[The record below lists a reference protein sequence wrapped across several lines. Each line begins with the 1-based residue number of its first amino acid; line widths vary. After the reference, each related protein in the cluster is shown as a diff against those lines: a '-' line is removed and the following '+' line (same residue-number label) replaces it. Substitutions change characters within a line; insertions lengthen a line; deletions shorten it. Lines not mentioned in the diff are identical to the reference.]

1 MEDQNS
7 QRLESLAQE
16 LEKRR
21 QQHQEG
27 GGRRRLFRRW
37 LRRLLML
44 AAICFFIIA
53 SVFFFNFFRLN
64 SDLIEGHIKQGIIPN
79 LTRGRF
85 KLVVGKF
92 SGNLLK
98 GVDLE
103 NILVQNPHFETGA
116 TLLTVPKV
124 SLKYSLSDILFGR
137 LVLQK
142 LMVDSPILTVRR
154 NYNGRGNWDFSADSF
169 DQTASS
175 AVPAT
180 GSLEN
185 NAEENVWQ
193 KRDKAQVLADQ
204 YLEDI
209 QIRNLSILVPAPHQL
224 IKDEFA
230 ARLIRL
236 PSATWQVGGVD
247 ISLRKHPAK
256 TFNTHL
262 LRISLPEK
270 ADWLKFQV
278 TTMKDNGN
286 FTVSFDALNQSF
298 NLAIENL
305 GQAGRRINFFDGRQR
320 DRLNLEWV
328 WARAPVNLPEKI
340 RGLTGIVHV
349 AELSDLTSGIL
360 AGENKLSGSILAKI
374 ACAADKPLYDAGVSL
389 EVGSLSVSLPYVP
402 PVRSLS
408 ATLAAIGRRARMER
422 LIVELASHTASISG
436 FIDFADEARI
446 YSALNSAVGGEQLAA
461 AASYTRIAPGL
472 HQFDGRVERNAGR
485 AEITFRRQLSGK
497 QIRYSDFSF
506 MAGLLASGSAID
518 ILPLK
523 LLPDSLR
530 RKIDTYLGRVD
541 LIGPM
546 TVSSRFASFEDW
558 RTSAVTIDLSGAKIV
573 NRGNPLDYLS
583 LDGAATFDNGQV
595 SLDGLSATLDNL
607 HFIASGSASVIA
619 SSPFVSDF
627 RLQTA
632 ITITG
637 STSFAMT
644 AERIQRSI
652 GLKFKPDFDRI
663 ELTGK
668 DIAAVNVDS
677 ASGISM
683 TGGFD
688 RLQMIR
694 RGRAIWA
701 DACQVQASA
710 GWQGGNYGSGPG
722 SVKAAVSVELYGI
735 PVKAEIEGDIAARA
749 FKTFSLSG
757 GGSNFG
763 RLVEAARTQ
772 PEGRELLARHPL
784 DLSGSFNFMF
794 LGSGPFK
801 TPELDGWVKFPALQI
816 GIGAMHARLPFH
828 LQLKTAEDVY
838 RATVK
843 AGDAAVKIKDTTFDL
858 GRSVAN
864 LAVSEVNAPSGV
876 KVSIDANSSI
886 FGADFKASG
895 VIRPAK
901 SAIENLRLQISGN
914 SIEELAKE
922 IARAGRFAMPF
933 SLSGKFSA
941 LADLNGSF
949 ASPSGKGQVDIG
961 SLSID
966 FPLKTARAS
975 AVLAARQISGRMR
988 FEKRG
993 DRLFSVDL
1001 EEITGS
1007 LLDAMIKVQGKARLE
1022 NPGKGFKPVLD
1033 SLSAELSGLE
1043 LSKVYRFLASGF
1055 LPAEVCRNF
1064 QCDAGTISGSFLLS
1078 GNPEKIVATGSAS
1091 LKDGCVI
1098 LASFKDAV
1106 RNVRANLDFTGR
1118 TDSGFARIGVSD
1130 CAASFGRSDFL
1141 ISSGWVEDPLKAG
1154 KISLVG
1160 KFGRVYPGDVLS
1172 MLGGMTVPAITF
1184 PEEGWLDGSLEIA
1197 GTFARPLV
1205 KAGVKS
1211 TAMQVQYNAGQHVFT
1226 IPVGNNDVRLSLN
1239 PGTGEAEIEKCEL
1252 GLLNGKIVLKHA
1264 SGRFL
1269 PGQPFRFALEG
1280 DMDGLDFSSFQV
1292 DKSEAVRGFLGGAF
1306 KADWK
1311 DNGERDAVFNL
1322 AFKDI
1327 FVPSLPM
1334 LDPATMAKAGAEFI
1348 EKPDFRV
1355 GQLNFYVTTEEDEDL
1370 KGRLLIADGLF
1381 AGPHLRFEIGNSEF
1395 DPLAMK
1401 LDAKLMINPQS
1412 LRQTDIGRKLKK
1424 WTVTLQDEK
1433 TGVPYVDLAV
1443 GGTWDKPELLAKTLE
1458 KKAVRRVKRNFIGRI
1473 FGGHRPHKAS
1483 VEELMQW
1490 FPGWKKG
1497 M

>member
-7 QRLESLAQE
+7 KRLESLAQE

-21 QQHQEG
+21 QQHQEV

-44 AAICFFIIA
+44 SAFCFFLLA
-53 SVFFFNFFRLN
+53 LVFFINFFRLN

-79 LTRGRF
+79 LTQGRF
-85 KLVVGKF
+85 TLVIGKF

-124 SLKYSLSDILFGR
+124 SLKYSLLDILFGR

-142 LMVDSPILTVRR
+142 LIIDSPILTVRR
-154 NYNGRGNWDFSADSF
+154 NDTGRGNWDFSDDSVA
-169 DQTASS
+169 QAASS
-175 AVPAT
+175 AVSVNGKVGNSAD
-180 GSLEN
+180 
-185 NAEENVWQ
+185 ENVWQ

-209 QIRNLSILVPAPHQL
+209 QIHNLSVLVPAPHRL

-262 LRISLPEK
+262 LKISRPGK

-278 TTMKDNGN
+278 TTMKENGN
-286 FTVSFDALNQSF
+286 FTASFDALNQSF
-298 NLAIENL
+298 NLAVENL

-328 WARAPVNLPEKI
+328 WARSPENLPEKI
-340 RGLTGIVHV
+340 RGLTGIVHI
-349 AELSDLTSGIL
+349 AELSDLASGIL
-360 AGENKLSGSILAKI
+360 SDGNSLSGSVLAKF
-374 ACAADKPLYDAGVSL
+374 ACAADKPLYDAGISL
-389 EVGSLSVSLPYVP
+389 EIGSMSVSLPYVP

-408 ATLAAIGRRARMER
+408 ATLAAAGRRAEMQR
-422 LIVELASHTASISG
+422 LTIELASYSTSING
-436 FIDFADEARI
+436 FMDFADESRI
-446 YSALNSAVGGEQLAA
+446 YSVLNSEIGGEQLAV
-461 AASYTRIAPGL
+461 AASYTRVSPGL
-472 HQFDGRVERNAGR
+472 HQFDGRIERKAGR

-497 QIRYSDFSF
+497 QIRYSDFCF
-506 MAGLLASGSAID
+506 TAGLQASGSAVD

-523 LLPDSLR
+523 LLPDELK

-541 LIGPM
+541 LLGPL
-546 TVSSRFASFEDW
+546 TVSSRFASFENW
-558 RTSAVTIDLSGAKIV
+558 RTSAVTIDFAGARIV
-573 NRGNPLDYLS
+573 SRGNPQDFMS
-583 LDGAATFDNGQV
+583 LDG
-595 SLDGLSATLDNL
+595 SATLDNGRIKL
-607 HFIASGSASVIA
+607 NDLAAGLEALRFIASGSATIIA
-619 SSPFVSDF
+619 GSPFVSDF
-627 RLQTA
+627 KLQTA
-632 ITITG
+632 ITIPG
-637 STSFAMT
+637 SESFAMT
-644 AERIQRSI
+644 AERIQSSI
-652 GLKFKPDFDRI
+652 GLRARPDFDRI
-663 ELTGK
+663 ELAGK
-668 DIAAVNVDS
+668 DIAILNADS
-677 ASGISM
+677 ASGI
-683 TGGFD
+683 TLNAGFD
-688 RLQMIR
+688 RLQLVR

-701 DACQVQASA
+701 DGCRVEASA
-710 GWQGGNYGSGPG
+710 GWQKDDFKSGPG
-722 SVKAAVSVELYGI
+722 PVKAAVGVELYGI
-735 PVKAEIEGDIAARA
+735 PVKAEIDADLAS
-749 FKTFSLSG
+749 KTFKNVSLSG

-763 RLVEAARTQ
+763 RLLEAVKTQ
-772 PEGRELLARHPL
+772 PEGREMLTRHPL
-784 DLSGSFNFMF
+784 ELAGSFNFMF
-794 LGSGPFK
+794 LGSGPFIN
-801 TPELDGWVKFPALQI
+801 PELDGWIKFPALQI
-816 GIGAMHARLPFH
+816 GMGSMHARLPFH
-828 LQLKTAEDVY
+828 LQLKTADKGYNAV
-838 RATVK
+838 VK
-843 AGDAAVKIKDTTFDL
+843 AGDAAVKIKDVTFDL
-858 GRSVAN
+858 GRSEAS
-864 LAVSEVNAPSGV
+864 LAVSELNASSGV
-876 KVSIDANSSI
+876 KLAVNANSSI

-901 SAIENLRLQISGN
+901 SRFDNLRLQVTGS
-914 SIEELAKE
+914 SIEELARE
-922 IARAGRFAMPF
+922 ITRIGRFALPF
-933 SLSGKFSA
+933 SLSGKFTA

-961 SLSID
+961 SLNID
-966 FPLKTARAS
+966 FPLKTAKAA
-975 AVLAARQISGRMR
+975 AVLSARQFSGRLR

-993 DRLFSVDL
+993 DRLFSLDL
-1001 EEITGS
+1001 DEVKGL
-1007 LLDAMIKVQGKARLE
+1007 LLDAAVKIQGKARLE
-1022 NPGKGFKPVLD
+1022 NQGKGFKPVLD
-1033 SLSAELSGLE
+1033 GLSAELSGLE
-1043 LSKVYRFLASGF
+1043 LKKLYGFLAEGL
-1055 LPAEVCRNF
+1055 LPAEVGRNF
-1064 QCDAGTISGSFLLS
+1064 QLDSGTVGGSFIIN
-1078 GNPEKIVATGSAS
+1078 GNPDKIVATGSAN
-1091 LKDGCVI
+1091 LQDGSI
-1098 LASFKDAV
+1098 RLASFKESV
-1106 RNVRANLDFTGR
+1106 QNLRANLNFEGR
-1118 TDSGFARIGVSD
+1118 SDSGYARIGVSD
-1130 CAASFGRSDFL
+1130 CAASFGRSNFSV
-1141 ISSGWVEDPLKAG
+1141 SSGWVEDPLKAG
-1154 KISLVG
+1154 KISLSG
-1160 KFGRVYPGDVLS
+1160 RFGRIYPADILS
-1172 MLGGMTVPAITF
+1172 MLGGMKVPAVSF
-1184 PEEGWLDGSLEIA
+1184 PEEGWLDGSLEVA

-1205 KAGVKS
+1205 KAEVQS

-1226 IPVGNNDVRLSLN
+1226 VPIGNNQVRFSLN
-1239 PGTGEAEIEKCEL
+1239 PGTGEVEIEKCEL
-1252 GLLNGKIVLKHA
+1252 GLLNGRLVLKNA
-1264 SGRFL
+1264 GGRFL

-1280 DMDGLDFSSFQV
+1280 NMDALDFSSIQI
-1292 DKSEAVRGFLGGAF
+1292 DKSEALRGFLGGGF

-1322 AFKDI
+1322 EFKDI

-1370 KGRLLIADGLF
+1370 QGRLLIADGLF

-1412 LRQTDIGRKLKK
+1412 LRQTEIGRKLKK

-1483 VEELMQW
+1483 VEELTQW